1 MALLSYF
8 FYDELLKICWRSKKK
23 KKLGLMESTTTSERG
38 DFFFSLFP
46 LGRRYGRLMPYC
58 FRPLFLLL
66 LYFSVFLFLFCYF
79 SQLQLDFL
87 GLFLHSSSFFFFCL
101 LLLLLFLSR
110 RAEPEEMAPDSLT
123 CGVCRKE
130 FPLGEIVR
138 FIQHKVLSCNKENYR
153 VMCARSGRG
162 GGPDGDGGHPL
173 QIDGGGG
180 SSGAASAATAT
191 TTGSVCS
198 RRPSISAPINSRR
211 LTPTVSSSSTP
222 AGADDDMLAEGGA
235 GQSGSAYPVK
245 AEGEEDR
252 AGAGKGPTTADA
264 ESNTVNSGK
273 KKNTHI
279 HLYSDTA
286 LSKKKKIPP
295 TSRPN

>member
-1 MALLSYF
+1 
-8 FYDELLKICWRSKKK
+8 
-23 KKLGLMESTTTSERG
+23 
-38 DFFFSLFP
+38 
-46 LGRRYGRLMPYC
+46 
-58 FRPLFLLL
+58 
-66 LYFSVFLFLFCYF
+66 
-79 SQLQLDFL
+79 
-87 GLFLHSSSFFFFCL
+87 
-101 LLLLLFLSR
+101 
-110 RAEPEEMAPDSLT
+110 MAPDSLT

-162 GGPDGDGGHPL
+162 GGGGPDGDGHPL

-180 SSGAASAATAT
+180 SSGSGAASAAT
-191 TTGSVCS
+191 TTGSVFS

-211 LTPTVSSSSTP
+211 LTPTVSSTP
-222 AGADDDMLAEGGA
+222 AGSADDDTLALEGGA

-273 KKNTHI
+273 KKNTKQKNKNTSI
-279 HLYSDTA
+279 YSPPCL
-286 LSKKKKIPP
+286 LSLFPP
-295 TSRPN
+295 TKPIGSPKRKIRLKPFSETRGGHKREKNKKVGICPQNKRGA